1 MKKLLAITAGLLAL
15 AVVIIFLLFLQKPR
29 LEIDPRQGR
38 LFAPPTPIPAFNLI
52 DHHGQ
57 PMTNTALQGRWTLAM
72 IGFISCPDV
81 CPLTLAE
88 MASFYKLLAA
98 APKKSPPPQFIFISV
113 DPFRDSPDVLAEY
126 LEYFR
131 PEFIGVTGQPE
142 ALYTLANALGLY
154 YVDQDPQTN
163 TLIKDVLH
171 RPALEQYA
179 VVHATSIVVI
189 NPQGQLVA
197 MLTQP
202 FTAQEIVTHYQ
213 KLRHYF
219 GETP

>member
-1 MKKLLAITAGLLAL
+1 MKKLFAITAGLLAL
-15 AVVIIFLLFLQKPR
+15 AVIIIFLLFLRKPV

-38 LFAPPTPIPAFNLI
+38 LFTPPTSIPAFNLVN
-52 DHHGQ
+52 HHGQ
-57 PMTNTALQGRWTLAM
+57 PMTNTVLQGRWTLAM

-88 MASFYKLLAA
+88 MASLYKLLET
-98 APKKSPPPQFIFISV
+98 APQKSPLPQFIFISV
-113 DPFRDSPDVLAEY
+113 DPFRDTPAVLAEY

-131 PEFIGVTGQPE
+131 PEFIGLTGQPE
-142 ALYTLANALGLY
+142 ALYSLANALGLY
-154 YVDQDPQTN
+154 YVYQDPQTN

-171 RPALEQYA
+171 RPALETYA

-197 MLTQP
+197 VLMQP
-202 FTAQEIVTHYQ
+202 FTAKDIAAHYQ
-213 KLRHYF
+213 KLLKYF